1 MDNKYF
7 RSQCKYIDALG
18 KRKLK
23 SYLRTT
29 QRADPY
35 SDGGDLEDICVT
47 LLKTRATKRL
57 DNWGKNE

>member
-7 RSQCKYIDALG
+7 RSQCKYIDAMN

-29 QRADPY
+29 QKTDPY
-35 SDGGDLEDICVT
+35 SDGGDLEDMAVT
-47 LLKTRATKRL
+47 LLKTRASKRL